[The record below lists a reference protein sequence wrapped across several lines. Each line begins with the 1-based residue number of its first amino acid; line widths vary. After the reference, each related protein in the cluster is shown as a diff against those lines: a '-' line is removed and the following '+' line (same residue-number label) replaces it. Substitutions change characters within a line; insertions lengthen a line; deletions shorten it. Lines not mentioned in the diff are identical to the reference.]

1 MTKNN
6 LAVHLKWLLKQAPPT
21 CPALV
26 SLPERNQALQS
37 ALPADEST
45 TLHDISE
52 HVEDDAD
59 EEMARLLFAPQSASK
74 PRMLSRPDT
83 TSANTPSTKQR
94 SSPKPS
100 ARGA

>member
-6 LAVHLKWLLKQAPPT
+6 LAVHLKWLLKQAPPK

-26 SLPERNQALQS
+26 SLPERNASQS
-37 ALPADEST
+37 IAPADEST
-45 TLHDISE
+45 TLHNIPE
-52 HVEDDAD
+52 HVDDDAD

-74 PRMLSRPDT
+74 PRMLSRPGP